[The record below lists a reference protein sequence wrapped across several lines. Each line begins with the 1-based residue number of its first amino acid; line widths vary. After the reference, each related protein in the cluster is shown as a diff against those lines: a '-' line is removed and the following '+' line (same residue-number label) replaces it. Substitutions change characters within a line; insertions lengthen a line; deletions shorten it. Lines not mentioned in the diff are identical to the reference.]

1 MNPKKQ
7 NQQDK
12 IEVIDKLTV
21 KGAIGGDTAAE
32 NKHGNPV
39 WFILD
44 EKKTSISTTTYYGYG
59 DKAAASG
66 NIS

>member
-39 WFILD
+39 WLILD
-44 EKKTSISTTTYYGYG
+44 EKE
-59 DKAAASG
+59 DKHFNY
-66 NIS
+66 NILWLW

>member
-32 NKHGNPV
+32 SKHGNPV

-44 EKKTSISTTTYYGYG
+44 EKE
-59 DKAAASG
+59 DKHFNY
-66 NIS
+66 NILWLW